1 MGFDLV
7 APVYQFLEYTAFG
20 SRLQRRRTHYLE
32 RVKSSQFA
40 LVLGDGDGR
49 FLEELLAVNAAVQ
62 VDSVDMSRRMTAI
75 ARERIERRFGSAGVK
90 RVRCI
95 EGDARLTHF
104 PRTSYDLI
112 ATHFFL
118 DCFTDGEL
126 ATLVERIAKVAA
138 PGACWIVS
146 EFRQPQAGM
155 AAIHARLWLWAMYTF
170 FRVTAGLKTRQLPDH
185 RSTLSG
191 NGFRLIAENASRFQ
205 LIGSELW
212 RKTE

>member
-20 SRLQRRRTHYLE
+20 SGLQRRRTHFLE
-32 RVKSSQFA
+32 RVKSSRFA

-49 FLEELLAVNAAVQ
+49 FLEELLAANAAVQ

-75 ARERIERRFGSAGVK
+75 ARDRLARRFGSACGE
-90 RVRCI
+90 RVRFI
-95 EGDARLTHF
+95 EADARAVRI
-104 PRTSYDLI
+104 PRTSYDLV

-126 ATLVERIAKVAA
+126 APLVERIANVSA

-146 EFRQPQAGM
+146 EFRQPRAGM
-155 AAIHARLWLWAMYTF
+155 AAVHARLWLWAMYTF
-170 FRVTAGLKTRQLPDH
+170 FRVTAGLKTRQLPDYSSML
-185 RSTLSG
+185 RS
-191 NGFRLIAENASRFQ
+191 NGFTLIEQNASRFQ